1 MLFFFF
7 CVSIFDYI
15 WLMVS
20 PSTAAVASYCIAVSV
35 VLIYTA
41 IPI

>member
-1 MLFFFF
+1 MHFF
-7 CVSIFDYI
+7 CVTIFDYI
-15 WLMVS
+15 WLMVT
-20 PSTAAVASYCIAVSV
+20 PITAAVAFYRIAVSV